1 MLHSEALPAAPGHAV
16 LAPYLRLLWDIAPPI
31 HAPVP
36 GADADAAPFLT
47 KQGLHL
53 PSPPPG
59 LEGADACAWQRAA
72 AAHAA
77 AHLVFSRRLFARAG
91 VAPVT
96 QALVDVLEDA
106 RVEALARRALPGL
119 RVLWTRWHTASP
131 ADGQGFAALL
141 ARLARALAEPGYDD
155 PHPWVRKGRAL
166 FFLDAAGE
174 VVSPAQGLALRR
186 IASALGHDLGQMRMA
201 FDPRTHRIVP
211 SYRDDNRWLWLAPE
225 QEQAARPRG
234 ASPSAQEEG
243 APDVAAVPPER
254 LYPEWD
260 ARIGRL
266 RVSWCEVRERLP
278 SPVVARAAAAQPA
291 GLQAALVAAL
301 RRLVRAP
308 SRRAGLRA
316 LDGEGFDL
324 DAAIEAAAA
333 RRHRLPFDPRV
344 HRRPAAAPAGG
355 AAFLLIDTS
364 ASSQASLPLAVAAAE
379 ALAQAL
385 SGAGWYVMVQGF
397 ESEGRR
403 AVTMWRVLD
412 AGERWD
418 DHARSR
424 LHALRAA
431 HSTRLG
437 AALRHATD
445 QLAAC
450 PAPRRMLWLLGD
462 ADAHDIDIHEPGY
475 LGADARHAV
484 QAARQQGIGLRAL
497 VCADDDGSGAARIF
511 GPGGWARVRSLDEL
525 PLRLGEG
532 G

>member
-1 MLHSEALPAAPGHAV
+1 MPRSEALPAAPGHAV
-16 LAPYLRLLWDIAPPI
+16 LEPYLRLLWNIAPPI
-31 HAPVP
+31 HAPAP
-36 GADADAAPFLT
+36 GADADTAPFLT
-47 KQGLHL
+47 EQGLHL
-53 PSPPPG
+53 PSPPTG

-77 AHLVFSRRLFARAG
+77 AHLVFSRRLFARVG

-119 RVLWTRWHTASP
+119 RALWTRWHTASP

-141 ARLARALAEPGYDD
+141 ARLARALADPGYDD

-166 FFLDAAGE
+166 FFLDAAGD

-186 IASALGHDLGQMRMA
+186 MASALGHDLGQMRMA

-225 QEQAARPRG
+225 QEQAARPPG
-234 ASPSAQEEG
+234 LSPSPQDEA
-243 APDVAAVPPER
+243 APDAALVPPER
-254 LYPEWD
+254 VYPEWD

-266 RVSWCEVRERLP
+266 RASWCEVRERLP
-278 SPVVARAAAAQPA
+278 SPAPARAAAAQPA
-291 GLQAALVAAL
+291 GLQASLLAAL
-301 RRLVRAP
+301 RRLARAP
-308 SRRAGLRA
+308 SRRAGLRS
-316 LDGEGFDL
+316 LDGEGIDL

-344 HRRPAAAPAGG
+344 HRRPITTPERG

-364 ASSQASLPLAVAAAE
+364 ASSEASLPLALAAAE

-385 SGAGWYVMVQGF
+385 GDAGWCVMVQGF
-397 ESEGRR
+397 ESQGRR
-403 AVTMWRVLD
+403 AVTLWRVLD
-412 AGERWD
+412 AGERWN
-418 DHARSR
+418 DHARGR

-437 AALRHATD
+437 AALRHATGL
-445 QLAAC
+445 LAAW
-450 PAPRRMLWLLGD
+450 PASRRVLWLLGD

-475 LGADARHAV
+475 LAADARHAV
-484 QAARQQGIGLRAL
+484 QAARRQGIGMRAL
-497 VCADDDGSGAARIF
+497 VCADDDGSAAARIF
-511 GPGGWARVRSLDEL
+511 GPGGWARVRSLQEL
-525 PLRLGEG
+525 PQVLGG
-532 G
+532 PG

>member
-1 MLHSEALPAAPGHAV
+1 MPPSEVLPAAPGHAV
-16 LAPYLRLLWDIAPPI
+16 LAPYLRLLWNIAPPI
-31 HAPVP
+31 HAPVS
-36 GADADAAPFLT
+36 GVDADAAPFLSE
-47 KQGLHL
+47 QGLHL
-53 PSPPPG
+53 PPPPPG
-59 LEGADACAWQRAA
+59 LEGAEAAAWQRAA

-77 AHLVFSRRLFARAG
+77 AHLVFSRRLFGRAG

-119 RVLWTRWHTASP
+119 RGLWMRWHTASP

-141 ARLARALAEPGYDD
+141 ARLARALADPGYDD
-155 PHPWVRKGRAL
+155 PHPWVRKGRSL

-186 IASALGHDLGQMRMA
+186 MASALGHDLGQMRMA

-225 QEQAARPRG
+225 QEQAARPPG
-234 ASPSAQEEG
+234 ASPSARDDR
-243 APDVAAVPPER
+243 APDAALVPPER
-254 LYPEWD
+254 VYPEWD

-266 RVSWCEVRERLP
+266 RASWCEVRERRPP
-278 SPVVARAAAAQPA
+278 SAVARAPAAQPA
-291 GLQAALVAAL
+291 GLQATLVATL
-301 RRLVRAP
+301 RRLARAP

-316 LDGEGFDL
+316 MDGEGFDL
-324 DAAIEAAAA
+324 DAAIDAAAA

-344 HRRPAAAPAGG
+344 HRRPATAPSGG

-364 ASSQASLPLAVAAAE
+364 ASSEASLPLALAAAE

-385 SGAGWYVMVQGF
+385 GDAGWSVAVQGF

-403 AVTMWRVLD
+403 AVTLWRVLD

-418 DHARSR
+418 DHARGR

-437 AALRHATD
+437 AALRHAID
-445 QLAAC
+445 LLAQC
-450 PAPRRMLWLLGD
+450 PASRRMLWLLGD

-475 LGADARHAV
+475 LMADARHAV
-484 QAARQQGIGLRAL
+484 QAARQQGIGMRAL
-497 VCADDDGSGAARIF
+497 VCADDDSSAAARIF
-511 GPGGWARVRSLDEL
+511 GPGGWARVRSLEEL
-525 PLRLGEG
+525 PRVLGG
-532 G
+532 GA